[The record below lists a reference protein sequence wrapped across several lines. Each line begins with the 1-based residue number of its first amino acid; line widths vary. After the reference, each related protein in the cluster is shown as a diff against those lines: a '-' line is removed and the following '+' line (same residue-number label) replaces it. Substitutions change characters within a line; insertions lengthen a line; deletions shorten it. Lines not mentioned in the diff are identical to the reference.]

1 MDTPRKRERQARS
14 PRLVRRS
21 TSAAA
26 IALAAALLS
35 ATASAQFRE
44 RTGKEIVDATCATCH
59 ASGAEGAPKIGD
71 RAAWTPR
78 MKIGLEALVKSAV
91 RGHGS
96 MPARGGL
103 ADLSDSEIRGAVIYM
118 FNYGIPEAPAAPAA
132 AAPAANP
139 YHKVIAGTEIYLG
152 VVHAEAAPAAQRL
165 GSAPS
170 GKGHY
175 YLNVSLFD
183 AKTKAAI
190 RDATVKLRVADPIG
204 VESKTL
210 EPISANNTVSYGGYF
225 RMQGPNAYSITA
237 QIQRPGVAG
246 VTEAKFEYKV
256 W

>member
-1 MDTPRKRERQARS
+1 MHTHRKRERQAGSAGRD
-14 PRLVRRS
+14 RR
-21 TSAAA
+21 AAVA

-35 ATASAQFRE
+35 AAASAQYRE

-59 ASGAEGAPKIGD
+59 AGGAEGAPKIGD

-78 MKIGLEALVKSAV
+78 MKVGLEALVKSAV
-91 RGHGS
+91 HGHGA
-96 MPARGGL
+96 MPARGGV
-103 ADLSDSEIRGAVIYM
+103 ADLSDPEVRSAVIYM
-118 FNYGIPEAPAAPAA
+118 FNYGIPTAPAAPAA

-139 YHKVIAGTEIYLG
+139 YHKVIAGTEIHLG

-165 GSAPS
+165 GKAPS

-190 RDATVKLRVADPIG
+190 GDAKVKVKVSDPLG
-204 VESKTL
+204 AESKAL
-210 EPISANNTVSYGGYF
+210 EPISANNVVSYGGYF
-225 RMQGPNAYSITA
+225 RMQGPNAYTITA
-237 QIQRPGVAG
+237 QIERPGIAG

-256 W
+256 R